1 MKVVQQRGDWKLLHL
16 YDREYEIHRTDGSTG
31 VFFTGLFADND
42 AMALQKVI
50 DVVTTADKKAF

>member
-42 AMALQKVI
+42 VYG
-50 DVVTTADKKAF
+50 VTEGH